1 MARQRVNFYS
11 GVISSLASSTAGAT
25 TTITG
30 NGLGVGFPVPSAGNY
45 IPITLNPGY
54 FGANNTSGPEIAYI
68 TPGGSSTIANVT
80 RVVEGSVFASGTNVP
95 WVAGPV
101 VSDFDVSNLTSTG
114 TLTLNNVLVVSGGG
128 TSISAPNGSIVLGNS
143 ATVSGEI
150 YALNTGVAI
159 GAPNGNVVVG
169 GNLSVSG
176 TVTIGNLSVSGTVT
190 IGGNKIN
197 NSWYSNTLV
206 STGYLPNGSI
216 IALPAVKATVS
227 GYLRYMIV
235 ANSSYT
241 NSTGTT
247 CNVWSYVTDSG
258 FNQSTLAYT
267 NLTGTGKA
275 NLGNNFIVTYADT
288 GPMTISLNVY
298 SDQNTTGRFGAAEI
312 SVIGLS

>member
-11 GVISSLASSTAGAT
+11 GVISSLATSTSGTT

-30 NGLGVGFPVPSAGNY
+30 NGLGIGFPVPTGADY

-54 FGANNTSGPEIAYI
+54 FGATNTSGPEVAYI
-68 TPGGSSTIANVT
+68 TAGGSSTIANVT
-80 RVVEGSVFASGTNVP
+80 RVMENSIAATGTNVP
-95 WVAGPV
+95 WVAGPL

-114 TLTLNNVLVVSGGG
+114 TLTVNNGLTVYGTLSSQTDVNAYNLTTNTLTVG
-128 TSISAPNGSIVLGNS
+128 TSMGNS
-143 ATVSGEI
+143 AI
-150 YALNTGVAI
+150 L
-159 GAPNGNVVVG
+159 G
-169 GNLSVSG
+169 GN
-176 TVTIGNLSVSGTVT
+176 TVISGNLSVSGTVT

-206 STGYLPNGSI
+206 YTGYLPNGSGS
-216 IALPAVKATVS
+216 ALSAVKVTVS

-235 ANSSYT
+235 ANSSYI
-241 NSTGTT
+241 NNAGTA

-267 NLTGTGKA
+267 TLTGTGRA
-275 NLGNNFIVTYADT
+275 NLGNNFIVTYANT
-288 GPMTISLNVY
+288 APMTISLNVY
-298 SDQNTTGRFGAAEI
+298 SDHTTTGQFGTAEI